1 MQHQFLYLLRYWL
14 IALLVTI
21 PSPLL
26 AQDGYP
32 ASSEIAASALND
44 SQRALMTSLINLPS
58 RDKEREKI
66 KKLLCTE
73 SLVRSDAALKAALTL
88 ASV

>member
-1 MQHQFLYLLRYWL
+1 MQYQFLYLLRYWL

-32 ASSEIAASALND
+32 TSSEIAASAFND
-44 SQRALMTSLINLPS
+44 SQRVLMTSLINLPS

-66 KKLLCTE
+66 KNSSVQRALL
-73 SLVRSDAALKAALTL
+73 DPMQHLKQPLRW
-88 ASV
+88 